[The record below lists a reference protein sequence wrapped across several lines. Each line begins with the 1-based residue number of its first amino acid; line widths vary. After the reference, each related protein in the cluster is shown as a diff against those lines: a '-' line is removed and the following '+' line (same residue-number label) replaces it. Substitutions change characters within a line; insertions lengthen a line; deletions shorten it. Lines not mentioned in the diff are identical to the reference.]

1 MNCVP
6 KSVSCMQEQLVE
18 EFRLPGECV
27 VPFPDLVLPRAWK
40 VLCENFLNG
49 VRMTVSTIHAL
60 NNIDV
65 ESVNIECLL
74 QNANLIA

>member
-40 VLCENFLNG
+40 VLREDFLNG
-49 VRMTVSTIHAL
+49 VRMTVCAIHAL